1 MSQEFVTIYF
11 GLKFPV
17 KEDEVKALQKKEH
30 SYQTTARR
38 LGLDCCWGDSSPVV
52 EEFFVFIGKEL
63 GRLGRE
69 YDWNKEASETELVR
83 SIETT
88 KATLK
93 EAGFKE
99 KPKLLMHFQPD
110 I

>member
-17 KEDEVKALQKKEH
+17 KEEEIKALQKKEH
-30 SYQTTARR
+30 SYQITARK
-38 LGLDCCWGDSSPVV
+38 LGLDCYWGDFSPFVD
-52 EEFFVFIGKEL
+52 EYYVFIGKEI
-63 GRLGRE
+63 GRLGCE
-69 YDWNKEASETELVR
+69 EEWNKEVSEAELVR

-93 EAGFKE
+93 GAGFKE